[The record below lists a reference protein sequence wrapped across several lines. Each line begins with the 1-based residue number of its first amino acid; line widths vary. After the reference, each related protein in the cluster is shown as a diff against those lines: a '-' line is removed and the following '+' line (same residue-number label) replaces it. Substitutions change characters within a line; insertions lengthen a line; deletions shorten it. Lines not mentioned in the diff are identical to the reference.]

1 MNTTTTST
9 PRDPG
14 RDAEQYAL
22 SDGQRALVERVRV
35 LADGPVAA
43 GAAER
48 DRSGDYPQDMF
59 ELLQQEDLLALPF
72 AAEHGGQGSGILTCA
87 LVIEEL
93 TRACYNT
100 SYLLMMTWQPFFAIS
115 MAGSVEQQARFL
127 PGLAAGELRFSTANT
142 EPEVGSDMAN
152 LQARAVRVPGGYRL
166 TGTKVWAG
174 NAPVSDYFV
183 TFART
188 GQPGHRGLSSFV
200 VPTTAQGVRLGAA
213 MNKIGGRAIPSCRV
227 DFEDVFV
234 PDADRLGDEGR
245 GFATAASTFTMLR
258 PLVGA
263 RALGLGRAALDHA
276 VAYARERR
284 AFGQP
289 IGDFQGLSWMLADMK
304 IGLEASRHLVYKSAA
319 VLDAGT
325 SPRDAAAL
333 IAMAKTFATDSTM
346 KITVDALQVFGAN
359 GYSTDYPLERFMREA
374 KGLQIIEGTNQI
386 QRNIIA
392 RDLMAS

>member
-1 MNTTTTST
+1 MTTPSA
-9 PRDPG
+9 RADHQ
-14 RDAEQYAL
+14 RHDHEQYVL
-22 SDGQRALVERVRV
+22 TPEQRRLVDRVRV

-48 DRSGDYPQDMF
+48 DRTGDYPQDMF
-59 ELLQQEDLLALPF
+59 ELLREEGLLTLPF
-72 AAEHGGQGSGILTCA
+72 AEEHGGQGAGILTCA

-100 SYLLMMTWQPFFAIS
+100 SYLLMMTWQPLFAIA
-115 MAGSVEQQARFL
+115 MAGSEEQQARLL
-127 PGLAAGELRFSTANT
+127 PGLASGDLRFSTANT
-142 EPEVGSDMAN
+142 EPDVGSDMAN
-152 LQARAVRVPGGYRL
+152 LQTRAERVPGGYRL
-166 TGTKVWAG
+166 SGTKVWAG

-188 GQPGHRGLSSFV
+188 GEPGHRGLSSFV
-200 VPTTAQGVRLGAA
+200 VPTTAPGVRLGDA

-227 DFEDVFV
+227 DFEDVMV
-234 PDADRLGDEGR
+234 PETDRLGEEGR

-284 AFGQP
+284 AFGRA

-304 IGLEASRHLVYKSAA
+304 IALEASRHLVYKSAA

-325 SPRDAAAL
+325 PPREAAPL
-333 IAMAKTFATDSTM
+333 IAMAKAFATDSTM
-346 KITVDALQVFGAN
+346 RITVDALQVFGAN
-359 GYSTDYPLERFMREA
+359 GFSTDYPLERFMREA

-392 RDLMAS
+392 RDLLAT

>member
-1 MNTTTTST
+1 MSTTMT
-9 PRDPG
+9 PTPGGG

-22 SDGQRALVERVRV
+22 TVEQQQLIERVRV

-48 DRSGDYPQDMF
+48 DRTGDYPQDMF
-59 ELLQQEDLLALPF
+59 ELLRDEGLLTLPF
-72 AAEHGGQGSGILTCA
+72 DERHGGQGAGILTCA

-100 SYLLMMTWQPFFAIS
+100 SYLLMMTWQPLFAIA
-115 MAGSVEQQARFL
+115 MAGSEEQQGRFL
-127 PGLAAGELRFSTANT
+127 PGLAAGDLRFSTANT
-142 EPEVGSDMAN
+142 EPDVGSDMAN
-152 LQARAVRVPGGYRL
+152 LQTRAERVPGGYRL

-188 GQPGHRGLSSFV
+188 GEPGHRGLSSFV
-200 VPTTAQGVRLGAA
+200 VPTGAPGVTLGER

-227 DFEDVFV
+227 DFEDVLV
-234 PDADRLGDEGR
+234 PEGDRLGEEGR

-276 VAYARERR
+276 VAYARERQ
-284 AFGQP
+284 AFGQR

-325 SPRDAAAL
+325 SPREAAPL

-359 GYSTDYPLERFMREA
+359 GFSADYPLERFMREA

-392 RDLMAS
+392 RDLLAG